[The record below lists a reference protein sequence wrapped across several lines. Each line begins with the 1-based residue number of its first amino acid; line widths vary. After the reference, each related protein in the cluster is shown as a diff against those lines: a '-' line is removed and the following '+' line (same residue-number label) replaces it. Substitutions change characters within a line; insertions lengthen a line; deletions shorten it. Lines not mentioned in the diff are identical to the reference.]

1 MRYAVVGYGL
11 SGSVFHGPLIESAP
25 DSELVA
31 VVTGNAQRQS
41 AAAAA
46 YPDAKIIP
54 SVDELLNGQTDIDV
68 LVVATTNA
76 QHVPLTLRAL
86 DHGLHVVLEK
96 PMAGTRAEAEQVFAH
111 AEKVGRQVHVFQN
124 RRWDSDFLTVSR
136 LISSGELGNVHR
148 FQSAFERFRP
158 QTQDRWRDTGSAQDL
173 AGLLYDLGSHLA
185 DQALVLFGPADRV
198 YASARALRAPHI
210 ADDDTVITIE
220 HTSGVISELAVSALA
235 PHLAPRFR
243 VLGNRA
249 GLVIEGLDEQENA
262 LRDGERPIDDS
273 WGKSMRTVQIHRGDA
288 PIESQSLDRGRW
300 DLFYPAVNAAI
311 NGVSEPP
318 VSPLSAVATIDLLE
332 RAVLSARSGQ
342 WVDCT

>member
-1 MRYAVVGYGL
+1 
-11 SGSVFHGPLIESAP
+11 
-25 DSELVA
+25 
-31 VVTGNAQRQS
+31 
-41 AAAAA
+41 
-46 YPDAKIIP
+46 
-54 SVDELLNGQTDIDV
+54 
-68 LVVATTNA
+68 
-76 QHVPLTLRAL
+76 
-86 DHGLHVVLEK
+86 
-96 PMAGTRAEAEQVFAH
+96 
-111 AEKVGRQVHVFQN
+111 
-124 RRWDSDFLTVSR
+124 
-136 LISSGELGNVHR
+136 
-148 FQSAFERFRP
+148 
-158 QTQDRWRDTGSAQDL
+158 
-173 AGLLYDLGSHLA
+173 
-185 DQALVLFGPADRV
+185 
-198 YASARALRAPHI
+198 LRAPHI

-262 LRDGERPIDDS
+262 LRDGERPTDDN
-273 WGKSMRTVQIHRGDA
+273 WGTSSRTVQIHRGDS
-288 PIESQSLDRGRW
+288 PVESQPLDRGRW